1 MPSFIW
7 HIIRTLLLGLGS
19 QQTIKTSF
27 LTGRGHENTALYSPY
42 YTKFLFILKGLRL
55 NQLYTYF
62 SYSFPSQFITKQ
74 QIQFPKVYDFRNHSI
89 HSYLNMTAFKQISK
103 FFRSNGCLF
112 TTVLTILH
120 FLLIFVIPRKMD
132 LQKKKVSSPI
142 MCKSSDGSSDSQ
154 SNRETI
160 KVFLFKI
167 CITKLKFLKSTLT
180 GLSHREYFILE
191 EMTCNDQL
199 FCFSETSMVLVSQCL
214 FTSLWFVTNI
224 LPRRLVEQKHEVAKS
239 TD

>member
-1 MPSFIW
+1 MTLETIPYTLTLIW
-7 HIIRTLLLGLGS
+7 QHLNKYL
-19 QQTIKTSF
+19 SF
-27 LTGRGHENTALYSPY
+27 LDQTVVCSP
-42 YTKFLFILKGLRL
+42 
-55 NQLYTYF
+55 
-62 SYSFPSQFITKQ
+62 
-74 QIQFPKVYDFRNHSI
+74 
-89 HSYLNMTAFKQISK
+89 
-103 FFRSNGCLF
+103 
-112 TTVLTILH
+112 VLTILH

-191 EMTCNDQL
+191 EMTCKDQL

-224 LPRRLVEQKHEVAKS
+224 LPRRLVE
-239 TD
+239 